1 MSIVWKQLGL
11 SPHPI
16 NKLKTGE
23 SLTPAFDTMNP
34 LYLTEKSHYT
44 DFYGDIH
51 SHMVHSNEM
60 LADGSSIIISD
71 VVSCHPDLVLTV
83 NLFSKAFTI
92 VAEQSDR
99 GTADIVSS
107 SITLATLGAAT
118 YEAVI
123 LGIVRCN
130 NSQFLIFYQYE
141 TSTVPAVSA
150 IYCRLISVNAYVSEG
165 TTLPVI
171 ALKQS
176 GALTL
181 GGTSTFAASTAY
193 TKDTYELLPVI
204 EGNNGNIQELLIKR
218 RYQKYTKAGLCSSD
232 TLYFNGMYL
241 NGVSAVTLLSTA
253 WTSLVTCNPSAGLQS
268 IQVDNI
274 VGQPEK
280 YGFGYSKTI
289 INASGDVT
297 GFTGGFAHRINGSR
311 GTMKN
316 VIMENLAGFTAT
328 GKLADNQYLTRSSFI
343 GQLNDGELLSITETA
358 KDSNN
363 YIFNIWHFNPFSATF
378 MINNQVTGLTYNP
391 NAIYIYLNNNLIGE
405 FIDNKCNLY
414 QIIREAY
421 HGETYSAYAIGTV
434 DVQKG
439 ADEHWNGPNQVFGIY
454 GNNFYN
460 IGEEL

>member
-1 MSIVWKQLGL
+1 MAIIWKQLGP
-11 SPHPI
+11 SPYPI
-16 NKLKTGE
+16 TKIKTGE

-34 LYLTEKSHYT
+34 LYLEKTNYT

-51 SHMVHSNEM
+51 SHLVHSNAM
-60 LADGSSIIISD
+60 LEDGREIIISD
-71 VVSCHPDLVLTV
+71 VVSCHPDLTLSVR
-83 NLFSKAFTI
+83 LFSKAFTI
-92 VAEQSDR
+92 LAEQQNRDT
-99 GTADIVSS
+99 GDIISS
-107 SITLATLGAAT
+107 SIKLATLGAVT
-118 YEAVI
+118 YEAII

-150 IYCRLISVNAYVSEG
+150 IYCRLISVDAYVSEG

-176 GALTL
+176 SALTL
-181 GGTSTFAASTAY
+181 GGTSTFAANTAY

-268 IQVDNI
+268 ISMDNI
-274 VGQPEK
+274 AGQPEK

-297 GFTGGFAHRINGSR
+297 GFTGGFVHRINGSR

-316 VIMENLAGFTAT
+316 VIMENLAVFTARV
-328 GKLADNQYLTRSSFI
+328 KLSSNRYLTRSSFI
-343 GQLNDGELLSITETA
+343 GQLNQGELISITETA
-358 KDSNN
+358 KDSNS
-363 YIFNIWHFNPFSATF
+363 YVFNIWMFNPSSATF
-378 MINNQVTGLTYNP
+378 MITNQVTGLSYNN

-405 FIDNKCNLY
+405 FIDNQCNLY
-414 QIIREAY
+414 QIIRESIY
-421 HGETYSAYAIGTV
+421 DDNYIAYAIGSL
-434 DVQKG
+434 DVEKG
-439 ADEHWNGPNQVFGIY
+439 ANEHWNGPNNVIGSF